1 MKDTEVIESLNNA
14 WRALSRRYN
23 NIRYRDE
30 VTRRALNLL
39 NGIIGEVERKVK
51 ESNTT
56 KQMTIEDW
64 LEWLEKREESQEIGG
79 DK

>member
-64 LEWLEKREESQEIGG
+64 LEWLEKREESRWR
-79 DK
+79 D